1 MFTKIR
7 EHRNLTIALDIGAYD
22 LCLNRGKQKLDTSK
36 SLVEGLSQEV
46 CTDGRV
52 SFRPLMRREYR

>member
-22 LCLNRGKQKLDTSK
+22 LCLNRGKQKLDTQQVACGRSQSG
-36 SLVEGLSQEV
+36 SLYGRTRELSSVDAQ
-46 CTDGRV
+46 RV
-52 SFRPLMRREYR
+52 